1 MKWPPFLHKVLCR
14 QSWDTFP
21 GASDDGNGLHSS
33 ILNHDS
39 LSHWAGIL
47 APFTA
52 HKSIDIP
59 LVSDNSL

>member
-1 MKWPPFLHKVLCR
+1 MKWLPFLHRVLCR

-21 GASDDGNGLHSS
+21 GASDDGNGS
-33 ILNHDS
+33 IHDS
-39 LSHWAGIL
+39 LSHRAGIL